1 MFEDIKESGCCTF
14 PFSVAEIDWDGNVY
28 GCCAAYFIG
37 YTFGNIFEQPFDE
50 IWNGEK
56 AQEFR
61 RQFIDRNFNHCNFS
75 ICPKE
80 FHKDITPSLTAPYPT
95 RVQLNYDSVCNARC
109 IYCRDHHFKNDV
121 SKFEEHFDDIIVP
134 ILKNAKLV
142 NVTASGEIFASNYAK
157 NLVQKIVKIYP
168 DLKFYIYT
176 NGIECNEKRLKEYCL
191 WDKVE
196 YYVVS
201 LPAMTKETYDKI
213 VLDGNFNKVIE
224 NLKFLG
230 NLRKE
235 NKISNLIINYVVNSY
250 NYKEMPLMVDFAKE
264 IHANVSFVTL
274 NKLEFNKHIYDSI
287 AIAEKNHPEH
297 KEYIEFIKN
306 PIFKQPH
313 INKTTVFDE
322 VNKIE
327 QPV

>member
-1 MFEDIKESGCCTF
+1 VFDISNESGCCSF
-14 PFSVAEIDWDGNVY
+14 PFSVAEIDWNGNVY

-37 YTFGNIFEQPFDE
+37 YIFGNIFEQPFDE

-61 RQFIDRNFNHCNFS
+61 KQFITRNFHHCNFS

-80 FHKDITPSLTAPYPT
+80 FHSNITPTLIAEYPT

-121 SKFEEHFDDIIVP
+121 SKFEEHFDDIILP

-142 NVTASGEIFASNYAK
+142 NVSASGEIFASNYAK
-157 NLVQKIVKIYP
+157 DLIHRIVKVYP
-168 DLKFYIYT
+168 DLKFYVYT
-176 NGIECNEKRLKEYCL
+176 NGILCDEKHLKEFGL
-191 WDKVE
+191 WNKVD

-201 LPAMTKETYDKI
+201 LPAMTKKTYDKI
-213 VLDGNFNKVIE
+213 VLDGNFDKVIK
-224 NLKFLG
+224 NIKFLG
-230 NLRKE
+230 KQKKDG
-235 NKISNLIINYVVNSY
+235 KISHLIINFVVTSL
-250 NYKEMPLMVDFAKE
+250 NYKEMPQMVEFAKKNN
-264 IHANVSFVTL
+264 ATVSFVTL
-274 NKLEFNKHIYDSI
+274 NKLENNKKVYDSI
-287 AIAEKNHPEH
+287 AIAESFHPEH
-297 KEYIEFIKN
+297 KEYVEFIKN

-322 VNKIE
+322 VKNSNN
-327 QPV
+327 

>member
-1 MFEDIKESGCCTF
+1 MFEDIKESGCCSF

-37 YTFGNIFEQPFDE
+37 YAFGNIFEQPFDE
-50 IWNGEK
+50 IWNGPK

-80 FHKDITPSLTAPYPT
+80 FRKDIEPTLIAPYPK

-121 SKFEEHFDDIIVP
+121 SKFEEHFEDIIVP
-134 ILKNAKLV
+134 ILKNAELV

-157 NLVQKIVKIYP
+157 NLVQRIGKIYP
-168 DLKFYIYT
+168 NLKFYIYT
-176 NGIECNEKRLKEYCL
+176 NGILCDEKHLREFGL
-191 WDKVE
+191 WDRVE

-213 VLDGNFNKVIE
+213 VLEGDFNKVI
-224 NLKFLG
+224 NNIKFLG
-230 NLRKE
+230 KQRAE
-235 NKISNLIINYVVNSY
+235 NKISNLIINFVVNSL
-250 NYKEMPLMVDFAKE
+250 NYKEMPQMVEFAKE
-264 IHANVSFVTL
+264 NHANVSFVTL
-274 NKLEFNKHIYDSI
+274 NKLENNKNIYDSI
-287 AIAEKNHPEH
+287 AIAEKSHPEH
-297 KEYIEFIKN
+297 EEYLKVISN
-306 PIFKQPH
+306 PIFNQPF
-313 INKTTVFDE
+313 INKTTTFDE
-322 VNKIE
+322 VREK
-327 QPV
+327 V